1 VEKIYSVSEFNRMV
15 KSYIDDIDDFQEF
28 FIEGEISNITYY
40 KSGHLYFSIK
50 DSKSQIKCAAFNYK
64 LKRIP
69 EDLKEG
75 DLIKLFGDVGFYEVK
90 GEFQVLVR
98 YIEKQNALGS
108 LYAKLE
114 KVKEK
119 LAELGYFDEEHKK
132 DLPRFPKN
140 IGVVTALT
148 GAALQDIIKTT
159 RKRFNSI
166 NIYIYP
172 AKVQGIG
179 AEQEIIKG
187 IETLNKIE
195 EIDFIIAG
203 RGGGSIEDLWAFNEE
218 EVAMAFFNSKKP
230 IISAVGH
237 EIDFLLS
244 DLTADKRAAT
254 PTQAIE
260 LSVPEKENLIIKET
274 RKDLLK
280 NTLVLIAPNTQ
291 KDTLKSS
298 KELKNVGK
306 IALGE
311 EKTVP
316 AGKYGKQT
324 LEKLNL
330 WNDIQNKV
338 VYQKDVTA
346 VLNIVE
352 LGEVDAGIVYLTDA
366 KKLKN
371 GFIVE
376 EFSQDLHDPI
386 VYPAAIIS
394 STKNKEQAEQFL
406 KYLEG
411 SASKKIFEDAGFK
424 F

>member
-1 VEKIYSVSEFNRMV
+1 MEKVYSVSEFNKMV

-50 DSKSQIKCAAFNYK
+50 DNKSQIKCAAFNYK
-64 LKRIP
+64 LKKIP

-75 DLIKLFGDVGFYEVK
+75 DLIKLFGDVGFYEAR

-98 YIEKQNALGS
+98 YIEKQNILGS

-119 LAELGYFDEEHKK
+119 LESAGFFDKKYKKELPK
-132 DLPRFPKN
+132 FPKN

-166 NIYIYP
+166 NIFIYP

-179 AEQEIIKG
+179 SGQEIIKG
-187 IETLNKIE
+187 IETLNRIE

-218 EVAMAFFNSKKP
+218 DVAMAFFNSKKP

-260 LSVPEKENLIIKET
+260 LSIPEKINLIEDLKVKRAYVT
-274 RKDLLK
+274 KLLK
-280 NTLVLIAPNTQ
+280 SYITNMKKNLLLRIENYHIKKFPDRIDVLR
-291 KDTLKSS
+291 
-298 KELKNVGK
+298 E
-306 IALGE
+306 
-311 EKTVP
+311 
-316 AGKYGKQT
+316 
-324 LEKLNL
+324 
-330 WNDIQNKV
+330 
-338 VYQKDVTA
+338 
-346 VLNIVE
+346 NIVE
-352 LGEVDAGIVYLTDA
+352 KEIYL
-366 KKLKN
+366 KKLIDSFMEQKRNTFEIKIDKISVLNPINTLKRGYTVSQIKNKRIDILEDIEINDEMTTILKN
-371 GFIVE
+371 GKVISIVKE
-376 EFSQDLHDPI
+376 K
-386 VYPAAIIS
+386 VYE
-394 STKNKEQAEQFL
+394 KNN
-406 KYLEG
+406 
-411 SASKKIFEDAGFK
+411 I
-424 F
+424 

>member
-1 VEKIYSVSEFNRMV
+1 MEKIYSVSEFNRMV

-50 DSKSQIKCAAFNYK
+50 DNKSQIKCVAFNYK

-75 DLIKLFGDVGFYEVK
+75 DLIKLFGDVGFYEAR
-90 GEFQVLVR
+90 GDFQVLAR
-98 YIEKQNALGS
+98 YIEKQNTLGS

-148 GAALQDIIKTT
+148 GAALQDIVKTT

-172 AKVQGIG
+172 AKVQGVG

-244 DLTADKRAAT
+244 DLTADQRAAT

-260 LSVPEKENLIIKET
+260 LSIPEKNILFEDLKTKEIYITKLLESYVENMKRELL
-274 RKDLLK
+274 RRVDNYHLK
-280 NTLVLIAPNTQ
+280 NFPNIINNLRENVVE
-291 KDTLKSS
+291 KEI
-298 KELKNVGK
+298 ELKEAIESFIEQKRNVFENK
-306 IALGE
+306 IDKLSVLTPINTFKRGY
-311 EKTVP
+311 TVSQV
-316 AGKYGKQT
+316 KNKRIDI
-324 LEKLNL
+324 LDDIEI
-330 WNDIQNKV
+330 NDEMITILKDGKV
-338 VYQKDVTA
+338 VS
-346 VLNIVE
+346 IVKE
-352 LGEVDAGIVYLTDA
+352 KIYE
-366 KKLKN
+366 KN
-371 GFIVE
+371 
-376 EFSQDLHDPI
+376 S
-386 VYPAAIIS
+386 
-394 STKNKEQAEQFL
+394 N
-406 KYLEG
+406 
-411 SASKKIFEDAGFK
+411 
-424 F
+424 